1 MPVVK
6 FNLFPFIS
14 NRFPIAMKFP
24 TNHDEKEIKLFLEE
38 AKCMVKVGEYHAHIV
53 NLQGIIYDVDG
64 ITNRVLSVSSYW
76 KLDVEMAIG
85 NIIPMFWS
93 LVNRVYIFR

>member
-1 MPVVK
+1 
-6 FNLFPFIS
+6 
-14 NRFPIAMKFP
+14 
-24 TNHDEKEIKLFLEE
+24 
-38 AKCMVKVGEYHAHIV
+38 MVKIGEYHAHIV

-85 NIIPMFWS
+85 NIIPMLWS
-93 LVNRVYIFR
+93 LVISVYIFR

>member
-1 MPVVK
+1 MFQNPIC
-6 FNLFPFIS
+6 FFS

-53 NLQGIIYDVDG
+53 NLQGIVYDVDG
-64 ITNRVLSVSSYW
+64 ITNQVSSVS
-76 KLDVEMAIG
+76 
-85 NIIPMFWS
+85 NH
-93 LVNRVYIFR
+93 

>member
-1 MPVVK
+1 MLVLK
-6 FNLFPFIS
+6 FNLFLIFC

-64 ITNRVLSVSSYW
+64 ITNRVLAVSSHW
-76 KLDVEMAIG
+76 KLDDQMAIS
-85 NIIPMFWS
+85 NNMHRNYVMVPC
-93 LVNRVYIFR
+93 Y

>member
-1 MPVVK
+1 MHVSK
-6 FNLFPFIS
+6 SDLFLFFS

-64 ITNRVLSVSSYW
+64 ITNQVLSVRNNW
-76 KLDVEMAIG
+76 KLNLEMEE
-85 NIIPMFWS
+85 
-93 LVNRVYIFR
+93 